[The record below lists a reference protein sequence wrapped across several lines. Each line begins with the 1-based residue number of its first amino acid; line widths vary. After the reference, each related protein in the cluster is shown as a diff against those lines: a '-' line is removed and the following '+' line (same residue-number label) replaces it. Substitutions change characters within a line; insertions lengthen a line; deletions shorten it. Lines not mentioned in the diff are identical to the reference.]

1 MKFVLTNC
9 YKVFSVFAC
18 FHPCC
23 EPEEKKNLCFTLI
36 LLNQT
41 YIAET
46 MRENSIM
53 ESILKHLYSEICPP
67 TPAKNG
73 SGEYEITRVT
83 YSQSAYKTP
92 I

>member
-1 MKFVLTNC
+1 MLTNC

-18 FHPCC
+18 FLPCC
-23 EPEEKKNLCFTLI
+23 EPEGKKKNLRFTLI

-53 ESILKHLYSEICPP
+53 ESVLKHLYSEICPCP
-67 TPAKNG
+67 PQKNG